1 VKKSRIF
8 LILSLLIFPLLSA
21 CAGAPVEA
29 SNTLTVEMTEFMFDP
44 DDYTVSAGQEITLEL
59 SNAGAIE
66 HEFLILKKGVVAQAP
81 FDHDASAADILFQA
95 KLGPGESATFTFTIP
110 EPGEYEVVC
119 ALPGHMEAGMVGKLT
134 AK

>member
-1 VKKSRIF
+1 MKKFQIF
-8 LILSLLIFPLLSA
+8 LVLSLLIFLLLAA
-21 CAGAPVEA
+21 CAGGQVET
-29 SNTLTVEMTEFMFDP
+29 SNTLTVEMTEFMFNP
-44 DDYTVSAGQEITLEL
+44 DDYTVSAGQEITLAL

-66 HEFLILKKGVVAQAP
+66 HEFLILKKGVAANAP
-81 FDHDASAADILFQA
+81 FDHGASAADILFQA

-110 EPGEYEVVC
+110 EAGEYEAVC